1 MNSHHPAQRPSGA
14 APLHALDDRALV
26 ADLLGAEGAGL
37 VDQVPVAQLL
47 DSDAARLAD
56 LGLTPTIR
64 RRLLA
69 AAELARR
76 FQPTSVPPLSLGQP
90 RDFLPHLAELR
101 AKPVEVLGVLGLDA
115 RLALV
120 GDFCP
125 VAGGHVMHLQ
135 VTPREVYAPVV
146 SLRAAAVV
154 LAHNHP
160 SGDPDPSPED
170 RAFTRLM
177 ARAGALLGIRVL
189 DHLIVAR
196 RAYFSFAE
204 ARLL

>member
-1 MNSHHPAQRPSGA
+1 MNSHHPAQPPSGA
-14 APLHALDDRALV
+14 APLHTVDDRALV
-26 ADLLGAEGAGL
+26 ADLLGGEAAGL

-56 LGLTPTIR
+56 LGLTPAIR

-76 FQPTSVPPLSLGQP
+76 FQPASIPPSSLGQP

-101 AKPVEVLGVLGLDA
+101 AKPVEVLGVLALDA
-115 RLALV
+115 RLALLS
-120 GDFCP
+120 DFCP

-146 SLRAAAVV
+146 SHRAAAVV